1 MSDLQLLV
9 AHLVKLGLVALLAGM
24 VLRGRLGLCWAFGLY
39 VIAIL
44 VGNTLVTL
52 APARFYTPSFWV
64 LKQGVYDA
72 LKMAVAIELAWRAFA
87 AFPGA
92 WRTARV
98 VLLALLATSTLSLT
112 WLTPRS
118 SYDTLWEWQPG
129 IVTAAVWLLAA
140 TALLVV
146 FYQVPIGE
154 WQRAIM
160 LGLAPYLLVFVT
172 LLSVL
177 RRQGWALRQEIGLL
191 DSLAYLGLVLFWAR
205 AAWRKEEPGLCAAPF
220 GSPA

>member
-1 MSDLQLLV
+1 MSELQLLV
-9 AHLVKLGLVALLAGM
+9 AHLVKLGLVALLTGM
-24 VLRGRLGLCWAFGLY
+24 VVRGRLGLCWTFGLY
-39 VIAIL
+39 VLAIL

-52 APARFYTPSFWV
+52 APQRFYTPSFWV
-64 LKQGVYDA
+64 LKQGVYDV
-72 LKMAVAIELAWRAFA
+72 LKMAIAIELTWRAFA

-98 VLLALLATSTLSLT
+98 VLLVLLVTSALFLA

-118 SYDTLWEWQPG
+118 SFHTLAEWQPG
-129 IVTAAVWLLAA
+129 VVTAAVWLLTA

-146 FYQVPIGE
+146 FYQVPIGD

-172 LLSVL
+172 WLSLLRSY
-177 RRQGWALRQEIGLL
+177 GWALRTEVSLI
-191 DSLAYLGLVLFWAR
+191 DALAYLGVVLFWAR
-205 AAWRKEEPGLCAAPF
+205 AAWRRDAPGFAAAPAQ
-220 GSPA
+220 SPA